1 MHYAVFS
8 VADTIYVMYYGVFSE
23 VDDSKG
29 YWYIVNEKY
38 YQYIV
43 SILYYWEDTWQLLLL
58 PRQSPSFYDISCVM
72 GKMCT
77 RCLRERR

>member
-23 VDDSKG
+23 VDSKG

-43 SILYYWEDTWQLLLL
+43 SIPVIILYYYITILLGGPLAASAVA
-58 PRQSPSFYDISCVM
+58 PTESFF
-72 GKMCT
+72 
-77 RCLRERR
+77 L